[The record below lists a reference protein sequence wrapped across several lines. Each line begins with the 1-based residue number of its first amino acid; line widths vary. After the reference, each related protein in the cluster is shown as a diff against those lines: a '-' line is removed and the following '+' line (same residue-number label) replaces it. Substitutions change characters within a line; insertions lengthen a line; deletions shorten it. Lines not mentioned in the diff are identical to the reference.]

1 MKQILIFLRLL
12 REGMV
17 FAVNA
22 LVVNRLR
29 TVLSL
34 LGITIGIFL
43 IISVFTLVDSLEL
56 SIRQSFS
63 SLGDNSLFLEKM
75 PWGPEEDGEYA
86 WWKYMQRPDVTFAEA
101 QELIERMKT
110 AGVISFLAVSTRT
123 LTTQQN
129 TAENTAVVAVSKGF
143 EHLLPV
149 GIGKGRR
156 FSDSEL
162 KGTGRICILGNDV
175 ATRLF
180 PTGNP
185 LGKTVKIGGY
195 GATVIGVLEKKGQSP
210 IGSNSDEWAI
220 VPVGFGR
227 QIMSFTTSHNQ
238 IGMKPKPN
246 VSFDAMEN
254 EVLMNMRSIRRLRPN
269 EDRNF
274 AINKSSMVSNRL
286 DQLFSFLNIAG
297 MIIGGFSILVG
308 GFSIANIMFVSV
320 RERTGI
326 IGIQKAL
333 GAKQRFIL
341 FQFLFESVALCLIGG
356 AIGLILIYV
365 GTLAATFFTDFELIL
380 TWSNILVGLGFSI
393 GIGLV
398 SGVLP
403 AFFAARMEP
412 VEAMRS
418 AG

>member
-1 MKQILIFLRLL
+1 MKQILLLLRLI
-12 REGMV
+12 REGMI
-17 FAVNA
+17 FALNA

-43 IISVFTLVDSLEL
+43 IISVFTLVDSLEI
-56 SIRQSFS
+56 SIRQSFAT
-63 SLGDNSLFLEKM
+63 LGDDSLFLEKM

-86 WWKYMQRPDVTFAEA
+86 WWKYMQRPDVTYAEA
-101 QELIERMKT
+101 QKLSERMKT
-110 AGVISFLAVSTRT
+110 AEVITFLAATSRT
-123 LTTQQN
+123 VRTPQN
-129 TAENTAVVAVSKGF
+129 TSENTAVVAVSKGF
-143 EHLLPV
+143 ENFIPV
-149 GIGKGRR
+149 GMARGRR

-162 KGTGRICILGNDV
+162 NSTKRVCILGSDV
-175 ATRLF
+175 AQRLF
-180 PTGNP
+180 PNGNS
-185 LGKTVKIGGY
+185 LGRTVKIGGY

-220 VPVGFGR
+220 VPVGLGR
-227 QIMSFTTSHNQ
+227 EIMAFDNVHTQ
-238 IGMKPKPN
+238 IGMKPKSK

-274 AINKSSMVSNRL
+274 AMNKSSMLSNGL
-286 DQLFSFLNIAG
+286 DQLFDILNIAG
-297 MIIGGFSILVG
+297 LIIGGFSILVG

-356 AIGLILIYV
+356 AIGLILIYI
-365 GTLAATFFTDFELIL
+365 GTLAASFFTEFDLIL
-380 TWSNILVGLGFSI
+380 TGYNILVGLGFSA
-393 GIGLV
+393 GIGLI

-403 AFFAARMEP
+403 AFLAARMEP

>member
-1 MKQILIFLRLL
+1 
-12 REGMV
+12 MV
-17 FAVNA
+17 FALNA

-29 TVLSL
+29 TILSL

-101 QELIERMKT
+101 QKLVERMKT
-110 AGVISFLAVSTRT
+110 PEVITFLASSTRT
-123 LTTQQN
+123 LTTPQN
-129 TAENTAVVAVSKGF
+129 TSENTAVVAVSKGF
-143 EHLLPV
+143 EHFIPV
-149 GIGKGRR
+149 GIAEGRR

-162 KGTGRICILGNDV
+162 KGTGRLCILGNDV
-175 ATRLF
+175 AVRLF

-185 LGKTVKIGGY
+185 LGKSVKIGGY

-220 VPVGFGR
+220 VPVSFGR
-227 QIMSFTTSHNQ
+227 QIMAFKSSHTQ
-238 IGMKPKPN
+238 IGMKPKRN

-274 AINKSSMVSNRL
+274 AMNKSSMLSNGL

-297 MIIGGFSILVG
+297 LIIGGFSILVG

-356 AIGLILIYV
+356 VIGLVLIYL
-365 GTLAATFFTDFELIL
+365 GTLAASFFTDFDLIL
-380 TWSNILVGLGFSI
+380 TWTNILVGLGFSA

-418 AG
+418 SG